1 MQLDAATVTAI
12 GGLVTMATAS
22 LGAGVKVLADKI
34 ATRFEKIETK
44 LDECNKKHTED
55 RELIG
60 GLNAQVQALI
70 REQERAIEQQDN
82 NTTAIDELRK
92 DTHGGS

>member
-1 MQLDAATVTAI
+1 MELDAAAITAV

-22 LGAGVKVLADKI
+22 IGAGVKVLADKI
-34 ATRFEKIETK
+34 ATRFERIETK
-44 LDECNKKHTED
+44 LEECNKKHTED

-70 REQERAIEQQDN
+70 REQERAIEQQDS
-82 NTTAIDELRK
+82 NTNAIDELRK